1 MTSKIVKHILGNG
14 DEQTYTRLYADEG
27 KALTDGTNIYDCVDV
42 ASVDIS
48 NWTEI
53 DEPEPDM
60 DEEEFLEMIGGIL

>member
-14 DEQTYTRLYADEG
+14 DEQTYTRLYADER
-27 KALTDGTNIYDCVDV
+27 KALTDGVNIYGCVDV
-42 ASVDIS
+42 DANDVA

-60 DEEEFLEMIGGIL
+60 DEDEILEIMEGIL

>member
-27 KALTDGTNIYDCVDV
+27 KALTDGTNIYGCVDV
-42 ASVDIS
+42 DANDVA

-60 DEEEFLEMIGGIL
+60 DEEEILEMMEGIL